1 MMRRIEL
8 LPQTYVERQRQRRTF
23 GSVLVFGVLIF
34 VALVAFW
41 FYLGM
46 QISGERDKLAEVQ
59 TQNSRLESQIAELER
74 FAQLE
79 QEVQDKQIALETV
92 MAGDV
97 DWPAV
102 MTELAM
108 VVPGEVWLREF
119 RGSAGMTEGA
129 TQVGTETAVVRI
141 NEETPFGRVSFTGR
155 SLTMPG
161 VAKWLIGLGKV
172 KDFEATWLEDA
183 TEEEVEEQLVI
194 GFTNTIEFNERVAS
208 ERFQGGE
215 R

>member
-23 GSVLVFGVLIF
+23 GSVLVAGVLLF
-34 VALVAFW
+34 VLLVAFW

-46 QISGERDKLAEVQ
+46 QISGERETLAEVQ
-59 TQNSRLESQIAELER
+59 AQNSRLESQIAELER

-79 QEVQDKQIALETV
+79 QEVQDKQVALETV

-108 VVPGEVWLREF
+108 VVPGEVWLRDMT
-119 RGSAGMTEGA
+119 GSAGLTEGA
-129 TQVGTETAVVRI
+129 TQVGTETATVRI
-141 NEETPFGRVSFTGR
+141 NEKAPFGRVSFTGR

-183 TEEEVEEQLVI
+183 AEEEVEEQMVI

>member
-8 LPQTYVERQRQRRTF
+8 LPQTYVERQQQRRTF
-23 GSVLVFGVLIF
+23 GSVLIVGVLLF
-34 VALVAFW
+34 LALVGFW

-46 QISGERDKLAEVQ
+46 QISGERDTLAEVQ
-59 TQNSRLESQIAELER
+59 TRNSGLESQIAELER

-79 QEVQDKQIALETV
+79 QEVQDKQVALETV

-102 MTELAM
+102 MAELAM
-108 VVPGEVWLREF
+108 VVPGEVWLSEF

-129 TQVGTETAVVRI
+129 TQVATETAPVRI
-141 NEETPFGRVSFTGR
+141 NEEVPFGRVSFTGK

-161 VAKWLIGLGKV
+161 VAKWLVGLGKV
-172 KDFEATWLEDA
+172 KDFEAAWLEDA
-183 TEEEVEEQLVI
+183 TEEEFEEQLVI

>member
-23 GSVLVFGVLIF
+23 GSVLVAGVLIF

-46 QISGERDKLAEVQ
+46 QISGERDALAEVQ

-79 QEVQDKQIALETV
+79 QEVKDKQVALETV

-108 VVPGEVWLREF
+108 VVPGEVWLTEF

-129 TQVGTETAVVRI
+129 TQVGTETAPVLI
-141 NEETPFGRVSFTGR
+141 NEEVPFGRVSFSGS

-161 VAKWLIGLGKV
+161 VAKWLVGLGKV

-183 TEEEVEEQLVI
+183 TEEELEEQLVI